1 MGMICVL
8 RRASPGDLQ
17 QLLRDPELI
26 TSFLHEDD
34 HDELPAPPPLPW
46 SERAEDDT
54 TDLDKAW
61 HGLHYLF
68 TGTAWEGEAP
78 SGLLL
83 NGGEQIGD
91 VDVGMGPARALRP
104 DDVRRFA
111 EFLAPLD
118 QGTLRDRFDPGKMVA
133 LDIYPARLWGSDDD
147 PFGYLWEHFQVLRD
161 FVAGAARRGDGLVIF
176 TA

>member
-34 HDELPAPPPLPW
+34 HDEVPSAPPLPW

-68 TGTAWEGEAP
+68 AGTAWEGHAP
-78 SGLLL
+78 SDLLV
-83 NGGEQIGD
+83 NGGEQIGE
-91 VDVGMGPARALRP
+91 VDVGFGPARALLP
-104 DDVRRFA
+104 EDVRRFA
-111 EFLAPLD
+111 GFLASLD
-118 QGTLRDRFDPGKMVA
+118 HETLRARFDPAKMEA
-133 LDIYPARLWGSDDD
+133 LTIYPSRLWASDDQ
-147 PFGYLWEHFQVLRD
+147 PFDYLWEYFQVLRG
-161 FVAGAARRGDGLVIF
+161 FVAATARRGDGLVIF
-176 TA
+176 VS